1 MSTIRKTA
9 PAFTLAIAGI
19 LIACSSGS
27 TNDPLAPDAST
38 RSAAGG
44 GGGGVA
50 TASGANVRL
59 RCELRPGRSRISA
72 DGRDL
77 RPANGIYS
85 ARVAAAG
92 GSATSGAQQAVLGEA
107 EFDFDSD
114 RGDIAA
120 GATAIAPDF
129 IAARPGPDVTAEIL
143 DAQGVVVAS
152 GGAECEL
159 R

>member
-1 MSTIRKTA
+1 MSTIRKIA
-9 PAFTLAIAGI
+9 PAFTLTIAGI
-19 LIACSSGS
+19 LIACSAGS
-27 TNDPLAPDAST
+27 ANDPLAPDAST
-38 RSAAGG
+38 RSAS

-50 TASGANVRL
+50 TASGASVRL
-59 RCELRPGRSRISA
+59 RCELRSGRSRISA

-77 RPANGIYS
+77 RPANGVYS

-92 GSATSGAQQAVLGEA
+92 GSATSGTQQAALGEA

-129 IAARPGPDVTAEIL
+129 IAARPGPDVIAEIL
-143 DAQGVVVAS
+143 DAQGAVVAS

>member
-1 MSTIRKTA
+1 MATPTKTA
-9 PAFTLAIAGI
+9 PALMLTIA
-19 LIACSSGS
+19 LIVAACSAGS
-27 TNDPLAPDAST
+27 TNDPLAPNAST
-38 RSAAGG
+38 RSTSGGGAVGTAAG
-44 GGGGVA
+44 
-50 TASGANVRL
+50 ASIRL
-59 RCELRPGRSRISA
+59 RCELRSGRSRISA

-77 RPANGIYS
+77 RPANGVYS
-85 ARVAAAG
+85 ARVTAAG
-92 GSATSGAQQAVLGEA
+92 GSAASGAQQAVLGEA

-129 IAARPGPDVTAEIL
+129 IATRPGPDVVAEIL

>member
-1 MSTIRKTA
+1 MSTIRKSTT
-9 PAFTLAIAGI
+9 PAFMLALAGI
-19 LIACSSGS
+19 LIACAGS
-27 TNDPLAPDAST
+27 ANDPLAPDAST
-38 RSAAGG
+38 RSASGG
-44 GGGGVA
+44 GGIA
-50 TASGANVRL
+50 TASGASIRL
-59 RCELRPGRSRISA
+59 RCELRAGRSRISA

-92 GSATSGAQQAVLGEA
+92 GSAASGTKQAVLGEA

-129 IAARPGPDVTAEIL
+129 IVARPGPDVTAEIL
-143 DAQGVVVAS
+143 DAQGIVVAS
-152 GGAECEL
+152 GGAECDL

>member
-1 MSTIRKTA
+1 MSNIRKTA

-19 LIACSSGS
+19 LIACSAGS
-27 TNDPLAPDAST
+27 ANDPLAPDAS

-44 GGGGVA
+44 GGAGAA

-59 RCELRPGRSRISA
+59 RCELRSGRSRISA

-77 RPANGIYS
+77 RPANGVYS
-85 ARVAAAG
+85 ARVTAAG

-129 IAARPGPDVTAEIL
+129 IAARPGPDVIAEIL